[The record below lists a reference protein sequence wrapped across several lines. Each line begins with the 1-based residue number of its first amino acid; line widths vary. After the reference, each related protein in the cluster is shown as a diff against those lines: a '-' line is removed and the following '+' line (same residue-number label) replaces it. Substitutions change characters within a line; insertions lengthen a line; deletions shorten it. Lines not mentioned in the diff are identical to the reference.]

1 MEKKLIRLSSN
12 KKLAGVCAGLAQYF
26 GLDVSIVRIAYIL
39 LTVLTGSLFFW
50 LYIILW
56 LVVPQE

>member
-12 KKLAGVCAGLAQYF
+12 KKLAGVCAGLARYF
-26 GLDVSIVRIAYIL
+26 NLDVSIVRIAYIL

>member
-1 MEKKLIRLSSN
+1 MEKKLIRLSAN
-12 KKLAGVCAGLAQYF
+12 KKLAGVCAGLARYF
-26 GLDVSIVRIAYIL
+26 NLDVSLVRIAYIL

>member
-1 MEKKLIRLSSN
+1 MEKRLVKIAAQ
-12 KKLAGVCAGLAQYF
+12 KKIAGVCAGLARYF

-39 LTVLTGSLFFW
+39 LTILSGSLLLW

-56 LVVPQE
+56 LVLPQE